1 MTDSRQETG
10 RRGEAYARRM
20 MEERGYRILAT
31 NYRSPHGEIDI
42 VAADGRG
49 IVFVEVRARR
59 SRAYGPPEES
69 LTPAKRRHLV
79 ATAEHYVGACGVTGP
94 WRIDLIAVE
103 MDGRGVVRRASVVE
117 NAVTGDDLEDRS
129 P

>member
-79 ATAEHYVGACGVTGP
+79 AKPTPLGSWLGPGTPAE
-94 WRIDLIAVE
+94 RE
-103 MDGRGVVRRASVVE
+103 VRR
-117 NAVTGDDLEDRS
+117 DDALVHNS
-129 P
+129 